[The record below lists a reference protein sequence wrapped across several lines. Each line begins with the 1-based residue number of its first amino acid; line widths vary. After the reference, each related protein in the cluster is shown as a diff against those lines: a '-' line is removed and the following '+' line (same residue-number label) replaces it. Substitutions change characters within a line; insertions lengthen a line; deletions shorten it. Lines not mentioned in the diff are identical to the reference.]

1 MAIAAT
7 LEQPPSTPEKVW
19 ATLDRITQ
27 KQEETERRWV
37 EFDRRWELE
46 AEQRQAEAA
55 KRQAEFNQRWGKLEE
70 QFKKN
75 SKEMGDL
82 RNSFGEIAEHL
93 VAPGIKER
101 FNELGF
107 DFGRVVANV
116 EIIEDK
122 KVITEADLVLESG
135 ELIMVV
141 EIKAKPKLRDV
152 KAHERRLERMREWH
166 DRNNDRRRLLGAMA
180 GAVFGGQEKKAAL
193 DAGFYVIVQSGDTMK
208 MDLTEDFVHREW

>member
-7 LEQPPSTPEKVW
+7 LDQTPSTPEKVW